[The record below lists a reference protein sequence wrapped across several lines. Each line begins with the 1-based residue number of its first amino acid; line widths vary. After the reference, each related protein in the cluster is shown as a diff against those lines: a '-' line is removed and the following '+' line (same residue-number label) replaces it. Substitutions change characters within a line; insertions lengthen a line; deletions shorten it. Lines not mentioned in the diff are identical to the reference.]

1 MHPVYYDM
9 SEAELI
15 VCDFLKTMRVYWIY
29 EQPVFL
35 ADNMERPRLFA
46 PDFFLPELGIYIEVM
61 GNPAISDYERR
72 MDLYEKNYI
81 PIIFIAPFHDKDW
94 RTKIIYFIEDVNKSR
109 YNKIKRIKSNLGS
122 S

>member
-35 ADNMERPRLFA
+35 ADNMERPRLS
-46 PDFFLPELGIYIEVM
+46 VQ
-61 GNPAISDYERR
+61 
-72 MDLYEKNYI
+72 
-81 PIIFIAPFHDKDW
+81 IAPPS
-94 RTKIIYFIEDVNKSR
+94 DVK
-109 YNKIKRIKSNLGS
+109 
-122 S
+122 